1 MECSMKTWLG
11 SMLAATAFLGLT
23 AFAAMQTAPAAAPR
37 AAAQEPAMT
46 KEDAA
51 KILAQKGA
59 YPLKTCPISGEALGD
74 KAVDTL
80 IDGRLVRVC
89 CNNCVAGAKKDKEQ
103 VFKAIDAAVIEQQ
116 AKAYPLEKC
125 PISGEKLG
133 EGAVNYVHGTYLIR
147 FCCKDCVDA
156 FKKSPDAT
164 MKKLETAY
172 IASQRAKYPLN
183 TCVVSDEEL
192 GGMGEPIDYLWGTRL
207 YRLCC
212 GGCKK
217 AIQKDPESHWAK
229 IEAARAA
236 KKEEKK
242 G

>member
-1 MECSMKTWLG
+1 MKTLLG
-11 SMLAATAFLGLT
+11 SMLAAAAFLGLT
-23 AFAAMQTAPAAAPR
+23 AFAAAQAKPAEATARP
-37 AAAQEPAMT
+37 AAQESAVS

-59 YPLKTCPISGEALGD
+59 YPLKKCPISGEELGA
-74 KAVDTL
+74 KAIDTL
-80 IDGRLVRVC
+80 VDGRLVRVC
-89 CNNCVAGAKKDKEQ
+89 CNDCVAGATKDKEKI
-103 VFKAIDAAVIEQQ
+103 FKAIDAAVIEQQ

-147 FCCKDCVDA
+147 FCCKDCVA
-156 FKKSPDAT
+156 SFKKSPDAT

-172 IASQRAKYPLN
+172 IASQRAKYPLD
-183 TCVVSDEEL
+183 TCIVSGEEL
-192 GGMGEPIDYLWGTRL
+192 GGMGEPIDYLWGTHL

-217 AIQKDPESHWAK
+217 AIQKDPEGNWAK